1 MPPIAAASV
10 VHGRTPRHRLPGAAG
25 AVAEEV
31 AAAAAVAASSPP
43 PPRWEGRARVIDISA
58 QFIKDSIREK

>member
-1 MPPIAAASV
+1 M

-25 AVAEEV
+25 AVAEV

-58 QFIKDSIREK
+58 QFIRDSIREN

>member
-1 MPPIAAASV
+1 
-10 VHGRTPRHRLPGAAG
+10 
-25 AVAEEV
+25 VAEEV

-58 QFIKDSIREK
+58 QLIKDSIREK